1 MYRIQLDEF
10 EGPLDLLLFFIR
22 RDEID
27 IYDIPIADITD
38 EYLGYIELLEE
49 IDLDSAAEFIYVA
62 ALLISIKARMLL
74 PRTESDDDEEADDP
88 RRELVERLLEYV
100 RYKEAA
106 QQLTVYQERR
116 ENFFE
121 RGAAN
126 AVDVELPETDA
137 EPAYQLSVFQLIS
150 ALQRVL
156 KNVELPQTHPVKP
169 EKYTIEEQANFVLD
183 ELERQHRISFVDLVA
198 TKTRSFIIATFLAL
212 LELAKSQQVLL
223 KGSANP
229 YDFFLEKAA

>member
-27 IYDIPIADITD
+27 IYDIPIAEITD

-74 PRTESDDDEEADDP
+74 PRPDADDDEEVEDP
-88 RRELVERLLEYV
+88 RKELVERLLEYV

-106 QQLTVYQERR
+106 QQLANYQEKRD
-116 ENFFE
+116 NFFE

-126 AVDVELPETDA
+126 AVEIEVSGDDA

-156 KNVELPQTHPVKP
+156 KNVELPGSHTVKA
-169 EKYTIEEQANFVLD
+169 ERYTIEEQSGYVL
-183 ELERQHRISFVDLVA
+183 ELLKRQSRLSFFELVSD
-198 TKTRSFIIATFLAL
+198 KTRPFIIATFLAL
-212 LELAKSQQVLL
+212 LELAKAQEIRL
-223 KGSANP
+223 KGSASP
-229 YDFFLEKAA
+229 YDFFLEKRN